1 MKKIVLVDLAVI
13 AVLSVFAW
21 AALLSPDYFLNAH
34 DAPHSIFFLVEFD
47 QNIKDGTLIPRWGT
61 DHAWGY
67 GYPTFIF
74 YSPLAYYVAEA
85 FHLLG
90 ASPTVAVKITYVLAF
105 ILSGWAMYAFV
116 RRLFGREAGLV
127 AAVVYIYV
135 PYHLVDLYVRCALSE
150 FCAFVFLPLCLWSFL
165 EVVESRH
172 GFPSRISRT
181 GLRSHAPMKPA
192 ERTEDAEQA
201 FTAVPDAWDNMA
213 HSVTSVTKI
222 RVGWFHNS
230 ARHLQ
235 ASPWRWLIWAAL
247 SYAGLILTHNATCFL
262 FTPWLGA
269 YIIFLLLRQMVTS
282 KRRWRPT
289 LARTGYA
296 LGYIAGALALAL
308 ALSAF
313 FLLPMFAELKYIP
326 VGQWTRAT
334 YSYEENFVY
343 PSQLFSPFWDWGFS
357 VEGIEDTM
365 PFQLGLMAVTLTIAA
380 LCRRR
385 VGAYFLFFLV
395 VTLIV
400 VWIMLPFSLPVW
412 KVLPIAAL
420 VQFPWR
426 LLALTAVT
434 LSILAGAVA
443 ARGESGIGN
452 RELGVGSQEGGE
464 RREENLLSPTS
475 LYVLLVVVALA
486 SAGYA
491 RPEYTPPSPRSET
504 PLGVLDF
511 ELAHP
516 DMVGMTVWSRELPT
530 SSPLVDQYLNAE
542 PLLKAHILRGEGTVE
557 MVRHGGASEEVITRA
572 SQEVAVQF
580 YTYYYPG
587 WRGYVDGEEVHI
599 WPEGKLGLIT
609 LDAPG
614 GEHRVQIRFG
624 DIPVRVVGKA
634 ISALG
639 ILVAVFPLA
648 WSLKRKRPEAGGGC
662 PLTHL

>member
-1 MKKIVLVDLAVI
+1 MKKIVLFDLLII

-47 QNIKDGTLIPRWGT
+47 QNIKDGVLIPRWGT

-90 ASPTVAVKITYVLAF
+90 ASPTAAVKITYILAF
-105 ILSGWAMYAFV
+105 ILSGWTMYAFV
-116 RRLFGREAGLV
+116 RRLFGRDAGLV
-127 AAVVYIYV
+127 AAVVYTYM
-135 PYHLVDLYVRCALSE
+135 PYRLVDLYVRCALSE

-165 EVVESRH
+165 ELVESGQR
-172 GFPSRISRT
+172 
-181 GLRSHAPMKPA
+181 
-192 ERTEDAEQA
+192 
-201 FTAVPDAWDNMA
+201 
-213 HSVTSVTKI
+213 
-222 RVGWFHNS
+222 
-230 ARHLQ
+230 
-235 ASPWRWLIWAAL
+235 RWMIWAAL

-262 FTPWLGA
+262 FTPLLGV
-269 YIIFLLLRQMVTS
+269 YIIFLLLGQMAGR
-282 KRRWRPT
+282 KQRWRLT
-289 LARTGYA
+289 LARTGYVM
-296 LGYIAGALALAL
+296 GALLLAL
-308 ALSAF
+308 VLSAF
-313 FLLPMFAELKYIP
+313 FLLPMFTELKYIP

-334 YSYEENFVY
+334 YGYEENFVY

-365 PFQLGLMAVTLTIAA
+365 SFQVGLIAVALTIVA

-385 VGAYFLFFLV
+385 VGAYFLFFLM

-400 VWIMLPFSLPVW
+400 VWIMLPFSLPLW

-426 LLALTAVT
+426 LLALTTVT

-443 ARGESGIGN
+443 TRLEMRDASLPSPFSHIP
-452 RELGVGSQEGGE
+452 LY
-464 RREENLLSPTS
+464 LL
-475 LYVLLVVVALA
+475 LLVVVLA
-486 SAGYA
+486 SSGYA

-516 DMVGMTVWSRELPT
+516 DMVGMTVWSREQPQ
-530 SSPLVDQYLNAE
+530 SSPLVEQYLNAE
-542 PLLKAHILRGEGTVE
+542 PLIKAHVLRGEGTVE
-557 MVRHGGASEEVITRA
+557 MVRHGGAAEEVVVHAR
-572 SQEVAVQF
+572 QEVTVQF

-587 WRGYVDGEEVHI
+587 WRGYVDGEEVYI

-609 LDAPG
+609 LDVSA
-614 GEHRVQIRFG
+614 GEHGVKIRFG
-624 DIPVRVVGKA
+624 DIPVRVVGKV

-639 ILVAVFPLA
+639 ILVTVFALV
-648 WSLKRKRPEAGGGC
+648 WGLKRERPEAAMD
-662 PLTHL
+662 

>member
-1 MKKIVLVDLAVI
+1 MVNEENRSLLPGSSNDLNRYYKEREASISLIDLLII

-34 DAPHSIFFLVEFD
+34 DAPHSVFFLVEFD
-47 QNIKDGTLIPRWGT
+47 QNIKDGVLIPRWGT

-90 ASPTVAVKITYVLAF
+90 ASPTVAVKITYILAF
-105 ILSGWAMYAFV
+105 VLSGWAMYAFV
-116 RRLFGREAGLV
+116 RRLFGRDAGLV
-127 AAVVYIYV
+127 AAVVYTYL
-135 PYHLVDLYVRCALSE
+135 PYRLVDLYVRCALSE

-165 EVVESRH
+165 ELVES
-172 GFPSRISRT
+172 G
-181 GLRSHAPMKPA
+181 K
-192 ERTEDAEQA
+192 
-201 FTAVPDAWDNMA
+201 
-213 HSVTSVTKI
+213 
-222 RVGWFHNS
+222 
-230 ARHLQ
+230 
-235 ASPWRWLIWAAL
+235 WRWTIWAAL

-262 FTPWLGA
+262 FTPLLGA
-269 YIIFLLLRQMVTS
+269 YIVFLLLRQITRVPGTS
-282 KRRWRPT
+282 NGWPLS
-289 LARTGYA
+289 LARTGYTI
-296 LGYIAGALALAL
+296 GYMAGALVLAL

-365 PFQLGLMAVTLTIAA
+365 PFQLGLTAVALTIVA
-380 LCRRR
+380 LLRRR
-385 VGAYFLFFLV
+385 VGAYVLFFLG
-395 VTLIV
+395 VTLVV
-400 VWIMLPFSLPVW
+400 VWIMLPFSLPLW
-412 KVLPIAAL
+412 RVLPIAAL

-426 LLALTAVT
+426 LLALTTVT

-443 ARGESGIGN
+443 AR
-452 RELGVGSQEGGE
+452 RELGIGSGDVGEASI
-464 RREENLLSPTS
+464 TS
-475 LYVLLVVVALA
+475 HLPLYILLLVVVLA

-516 DMVGMTVWSRELPT
+516 DMVGMTVWSREQPT
-530 SSPLVDQYLNAE
+530 SSPLVEQYLNDE
-542 PLLKAHILRGEGTVE
+542 PLLKAHVLRGEGTVE
-557 MVRHGGASEEVITRA
+557 VVRHGGASEEVIVRA
-572 SQEVAVQF
+572 GQAVTVQF

-587 WRGYVDGEEVHI
+587 WRGYVDGERVHL

-609 LDAPG
+609 LDVPA
-614 GEHRVQIRFG
+614 GEHGVKIRFG
-624 DIPVRVVGKA
+624 DIPVRVGGKV

-639 ILVAVFPLA
+639 VLVAVFWLV
-648 WSLKRKRPEAGGGC
+648 WSLKRKRGQAGGA
-662 PLTHL
+662 